1 MAFNAIDGSVSQVS
15 LLNSH
20 SFAPR
25 EPYSYT
31 NSLKASRNLATSSE
45 SDFLSS
51 SNKESECESK
61 ISEIIWEPL
70 TKRDISHI
78 ANDGAA
84 ESISPRLDKRRT
96 GMLGSPIAS
105 PTAASIP
112 GAIPDEPA
120 ETI

>member
-51 SNKESECESK
+51 SNNESE
-61 ISEIIWEPL
+61 WDL
-70 TKRDISHI
+70 SHI